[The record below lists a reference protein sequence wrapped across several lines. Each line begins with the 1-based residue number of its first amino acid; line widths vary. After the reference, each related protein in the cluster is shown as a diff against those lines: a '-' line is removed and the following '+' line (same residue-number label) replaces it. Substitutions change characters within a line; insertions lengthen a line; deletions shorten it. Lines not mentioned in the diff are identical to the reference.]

1 LKTHVLNKGEEALYW
16 GDMVRQSAAQTYGKP
31 LADST
36 SAREVHLRIGV
47 ELDKDVCHERGRT
60 LQPVKIIKFVP
71 HRGKTQ

>member
-1 LKTHVLNKGEEALYW
+1 MLLNKGEEALYW

-31 LADST
+31 LADS
-36 SAREVHLRIGV
+36 EVHLRIGV